1 MFEHRKSEEFLE
13 LVRSE
18 MSALDDD
25 IPEPDWAEFR
35 SSVRDKLLARSMQ
48 RTSAVRRWKLAW
60 AFSSIAVIAITT
72 GLFWTTK
79 FGNDGP
85 DPMLR
90 NYVESVPQ
98 SIVELPVWSQ
108 TALFD
113 DLVQLGD
120 NEEEQLRQMLE
131 AAQ

>member
-1 MFEHRKSEEFLE
+1 MFDHRKSEEFLE
-13 LVRSE
+13 RVRSE

-25 IPEPDWAEFR
+25 IPEPDWSEFR
-35 SSVRDKLLARSMQ
+35 SSVRDKLLSRSVQ

-60 AFSSIAVIAITT
+60 AFSLIAAISITT
-72 GLFWTTK
+72 GVLWNIK
-79 FGNDGP
+79 LSNEGS

-90 NYVESVPQ
+90 NYAPQ
-98 SIVELPVWSQ
+98 PVIEVTEWPQ
-108 TALFD
+108 TGLFD

-120 NEEEQLRQMLE
+120 MEKEQLRQMLE